1 MNTELLRERGRSPLQ
16 GGATLI
22 VQIIS
27 STDELPPMHAE
38 WESLRKSCRCS
49 IFTSFDWVM
58 EWLRHFD
65 HIASPSIVVVREE
78 GRLVGLAPFAV
89 MEHRAMGIKLKK
101 LSMIGNG
108 TSVAELYDL
117 GVMCRDRREDVLGA
131 IIEAMEGIDWNVLHL
146 NELREDP
153 VNRALYE
160 KISER
165 WETDDVVHIP
175 CPRTDLPLEGDV
187 LDVASSRTRR
197 TIRKTIEHLEMDN
210 RIDYRT
216 VDLPEEAAEAAWIYA
231 LQHRERW
238 DEKGGSIF
246 TNENLSSF
254 LKEAMRATVE
264 EGCGVVYE
272 VWIDGSLASQM
283 LCLEDGDL
291 MRAYRV
297 GMNNRFSDLSPGNL
311 VAYYAMNEAQH
322 AGFVQFDFGAG
333 PEEFKYRLGARDVY
347 LMRIQSKRGT
357 VRAMAK
363 ISSLPGVRQLV
374 DRSGAREQVLRAF
387 HQ

>member
-1 MNTELLRERGRSPLQ
+1 M
-16 GGATLI
+16 
-22 VQIIS
+22 
-27 STDELPPMHAE
+27 
-38 WESLRKSCRCS
+38 
-49 IFTSFDWVM
+49 
-58 EWLRHFD
+58 
-65 HIASPSIVVVREE
+65 
-78 GRLVGLAPFAV
+78 GLAPFAV

-216 VDLPEEAAEAAWIYA
+216 VDLPEEAAEAAWIRA
-231 LQHRERW
+231 SSTGN
-238 DEKGGSIF
+238 GGTEGGASF
-246 TNENLSSF
+246 ANENLSPS
-254 LKEAMRATVE
+254 LQ
-264 EGCGVVYE
+264 
-272 VWIDGSLASQM
+272 GSH
-283 LCLEDGDL
+283 G
-291 MRAYRV
+291 
-297 GMNNRFSDLSPGNL
+297 GN
-311 VAYYAMNEAQH
+311 
-322 AGFVQFDFGAG
+322 GG
-333 PEEFKYRLGARDVY
+333 
-347 LMRIQSKRGT
+347 
-357 VRAMAK
+357 
-363 ISSLPGVRQLV
+363 GVR
-374 DRSGAREQVLRAF
+374 SGL
-387 HQ
+387 